1 MHNARPDFQRP
12 DSGKLFS
19 SQCPLQS
26 NPDRLTAH
34 DFAGLVRQLTRGM
47 PSLVPVPRKMIW
59 EDVGWWLPLLSIP
72 SKPSTNAPG
81 CAAFCTNKK
90 PAR

>member
-1 MHNARPDFQRP
+1 MQDQIFRDQIQVNC
-12 DSGKLFS
+12 SL
-19 SQCPLQS
+19 QCPLQR

-81 CAAFCTNKK
+81 
-90 PAR
+90 